1 MLINFNVGDPA
12 LIRKFDARAHSLKL
26 TRTQLLL
33 MLMEVAVRLT
43 EQPELAR
50 GLLILLEGAGQVS
63 AEEAKSNALVYA
75 EAYKRAKEER

>member
-1 MLINFNVGDPA
+1 MLINFNVRDPA

-50 GLLILLEGAGQVS
+50 ALLILLEGAGHLS